1 MTQQEKIQVLEDND
15 IEYYIDKDGELR
27 CLYKMATFAGDDN
40 SEWLNADELVNH
52 LK

>member
-1 MTQQEKIQVLEDND
+1 MTTEEKIQVLEDND
-15 IEYYIDKDGELR
+15 IQYFIDKDGELMA
-27 CLYKMATFAGDDN
+27 LYKMSTFAGYDC

>member
-1 MTQQEKIQVLEDND
+1 MSNDEKIEVLEDNG
-15 IEYYIDKDGELR
+15 IEWYLDKDGELMA
-27 CLYKMATFAGDDN
+27 LYKMSTFAGGDC

>member
-1 MTQQEKIQVLEDND
+1 MSIEEKIEILEDNG
-15 IEYYIDKDGELR
+15 IEHYVDANGELMA
-27 CLYKMATFAGDDN
+27 LYKMSTFAGDDC